1 MSLASSPPVITVLD
15 TPVISPPIKRF
26 SANPI
31 PPSTL
36 NAPVIVDVL
45 AVVSST

>member
-1 MSLASSPPVITVLD
+1 MLAASPPVIIVLV
-15 TPVISPPIKRF
+15 TPVISPPINKSPPR
-26 SANPI
+26 PI